1 VAVNPKYSNFM
12 VNAEADA
19 VGNALNNGYIRIYD
33 GTQPTNADT
42 AVGAQVLLA
51 ELRFGADAFPAASA
65 GVLTANA
72 ITDDSSAN
80 ATGTA
85 SWVQATAAWDATATE
100 RFTSSASF
108 VQAAAAWDAVA
119 LEQLTA
125 TAAWVQAAAAWDAI
139 GSTPAAGL
147 YGYAYRLPYAL
158 ELIDSVAAFTQRPGD
173 WRAVIDVNNDE
184 PLLIDLLGVLTP

>member
-1 VAVNPKYSNFM
+1 MALNPKYSNTM

-19 VGNALNNGYIRIYD
+19 VGNALNSGYIRIYD

-51 ELRFGADAFPAASA
+51 ELRFAADAFPAAVA

-85 SWVQATAAWDATATE
+85 TWARILASDGTTVWFDGTAGTGTVNVVLNTASIVTGAVVSCSSLT
-100 RFTSSASF
+100 FTVSK
-108 VQAAAAWDAVA
+108 
-119 LEQLTA
+119 
-125 TAAWVQAAAAWDAI
+125 
-139 GSTPAAGL
+139 G
-147 YGYAYRLPYAL
+147 
-158 ELIDSVAAFTQRPGD
+158 
-173 WRAVIDVNNDE
+173 
-184 PLLIDLLGVLTP
+184 